1 MAGITGIGSGI
12 DIDSIIKVMVDAE
25 KAPKTNQL
33 KNLETK
39 TEAQFSA
46 LGTLRSAVN
55 TFQTAIGNLNKASLY
70 ESRTASLSTS
80 GYLTATA
87 SNTAPAGRYELAVQQ
102 LAVGSKIALKSFV
115 EPVATEDQ
123 PNVTPNRFSAGTL
136 TLSAG
141 DPDDPKSKKLSIQ
154 IGEGNNTL
162 AGIRDAI
169 NEQGE
174 SLGYS
179 ASLVTDASGTRL
191 VISSS
196 TMGDGRDVQVHVSNQ
211 GAVGTGEIDLS
222 ELAFTPSAVDP
233 DDPSSGLLAPDS
245 SAGGGAAGV
254 ITQARSAK
262 LTVDGLQVVRD
273 SNSIDGVIEGV
284 TLQLTKADANQTINL
299 TVGNNKSTVTS
310 SLQQF
315 VSAYNTLATTMGS
328 LGAVVQLG
336 EGVAPSVGALVG
348 DSALR
353 GLQSGLRAELGR
365 FQQGDSIA
373 ALAQL
378 GITTQKDG
386 TLALDTAKLDKAL
399 AENFDGVAS
408 FLTGDKGL
416 MNRLDKVVSGYTKT
430 DGVFDQRQA
439 GLRKTLNSI
448 DSERKALDMRI
459 EKMQTRLLA
468 QYTAMDTLV
477 AKLSSTSE
485 WLGTQLSNLPG
496 VVKQSKK

>member
-1 MAGITGIGSGI
+1 
-12 DIDSIIKVMVDAE
+12 
-25 KAPKTNQL
+25 
-33 KNLETK
+33 
-39 TEAQFSA
+39 
-46 LGTLRSAVN
+46 
-55 TFQTAIGNLNKASLY
+55 
-70 ESRTASLSTS
+70 
-80 GYLTATA
+80 
-87 SNTAPAGRYELAVQQ
+87 
-102 LAVGSKIALKSFV
+102 
-115 EPVATEDQ
+115 
-123 PNVTPNRFSAGTL
+123 
-136 TLSAG
+136 
-141 DPDDPKSKKLSIQ
+141 
-154 IGEGNNTL
+154 
-162 AGIRDAI
+162 
-169 NEQGE
+169 
-174 SLGYS
+174 
-179 ASLVTDASGTRL
+179 
-191 VISSS
+191 
-196 TMGDGRDVQVHVSNQ
+196 
-211 GAVGTGEIDLS
+211 
-222 ELAFTPSAVDP
+222 
-233 DDPSSGLLAPDS
+233 
-245 SAGGGAAGV
+245 
-254 ITQARSAK
+254 
-262 LTVDGLQVVRD
+262 
-273 SNSIDGVIEGV
+273 
-284 TLQLTKADANQTINL
+284 
-299 TVGNNKSTVTS
+299 
-310 SLQQF
+310 
-315 VSAYNTLATTMGS
+315 
-328 LGAVVQLG
+328 
-336 EGVAPSVGALVG
+336 APSVGALVG